1 MKRILYIVGV
11 LVFLWLLVFWTFR
24 LGKWRGSGLFPF
36 PGIPSPFPV
45 FVGDTIEVVK
55 YREKRT
61 FVDRIIYKEAKV
73 ETVYVVKYEPW
84 MDSVYAA
91 ITFDKQ
97 GSKAT
102 VVSKKDKDIR
112 KQIITNVP
120 NNFEAYGTKSGFV
133 IRDKR
138 FRFDWIKWRG
148 IRIGC
153 KNYFTTNFDPL
164 PYAKT
169 GFDIKWFT
177 IYGGIDKNA
186 PYWDASFNLRFW

>member
-1 MKRILYIVGV
+1 MKKILIIVGV
-11 LVFLWLLVFWTFR
+11 LFVLWFLLFWTFR
-24 LGKWRGSGLFPF
+24 LGKWRGAGLFPF
-36 PGIPSPFPV
+36 PRLASPFPV
-45 FVGDTIEVVK
+45 FVKDTIEVVK
-55 YREKRT
+55 IKEKRT

-73 ETVYVVKYEPW
+73 ETVYIVKYEPW
-84 MDSVYAA
+84 MDSIYAA

-102 VVSKKDKDIR
+102 VVSKLQKNVR
-112 KQIITNVP
+112 KQVFTGVP
-120 NNFEAYGTKSGFV
+120 NNFKGHGTKEGFV
-133 IRDKR
+133 LDYKR
-138 FRFDWIKWRG
+138 FRFDWVEWRG

-177 IYGGIDKNA
+177 IYAGIDKTA
-186 PYWDASFNLRFW
+186 PFWDASFNLKFW